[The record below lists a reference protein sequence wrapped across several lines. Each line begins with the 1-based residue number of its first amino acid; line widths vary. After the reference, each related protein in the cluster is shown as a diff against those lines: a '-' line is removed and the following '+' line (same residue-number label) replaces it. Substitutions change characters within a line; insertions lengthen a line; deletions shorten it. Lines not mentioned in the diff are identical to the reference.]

1 MNNNSRLYNILIWVI
16 SIVVPLLV
24 TLLLFAKWDYDKLI
38 FDLRIPNYE
47 PIVILE
53 NLPIA
58 KPLTFLP
65 PIYATINGLTAITL
79 VIAVY
84 YIKRGK
90 RKIHE
95 NLIKVC
101 IALSLSFLVMYVAYH
116 LTSDPTS
123 FGGSGAIAYLYFFI
137 LISHI
142 LLSIVVI
149 PLVLISYLK
158 ASQSDFVSHKKIAK
172 ITFPIWLYVAVT
184 GVIVYLMISPY
195 YVDRK
200 SVV

>member
-1 MNNNSRLYNILIWVI
+1 MKIMAKNKYSIWIKIVSILIP
-16 SIVVPLLV
+16 VVV
-24 TLLLFAKWDYDKLI
+24 AVLFTV
-38 FDLRIPNYE
+38 RIPNVE
-47 PIVILE
+47 PLS
-53 NLPIA
+53 
-58 KPLTFLP
+58 FLP
-65 PIYATINGLTAITL
+65 PIYATINGLTALIL
-79 VIAVY
+79 VVAVY
-84 YIKRGK
+84 YIKKGK

-101 IALSLSFLVMYVAYH
+101 IALSLSFLVMYIAYH

-123 FGGSGAIAYLYFFI
+123 FGGSGLIAYVYFFI
-137 LISHI
+137 LITHI

-158 ASQSDFVSHKKIAK
+158 ASQSDFAAHRKIAK

-195 YVDRK
+195 Y
-200 SVV
+200 S

>member
-1 MNNNSRLYNILIWVI
+1 MKNNSRLYNILIWVI

-65 PIYATINGLTAITL
+65 RIYATINGLTAITL

-195 YVDRK
+195 YV
-200 SVV
+200 